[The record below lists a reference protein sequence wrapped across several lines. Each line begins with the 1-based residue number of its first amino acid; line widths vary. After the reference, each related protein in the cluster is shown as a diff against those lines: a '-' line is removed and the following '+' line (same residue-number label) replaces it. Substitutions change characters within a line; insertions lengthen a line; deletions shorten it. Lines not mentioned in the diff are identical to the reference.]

1 MNIFHLDTDPV
12 ISAQMMCDKHVVK
25 MILESA
31 QMLATVNHKCGKK
44 ATYKPTHAN
53 HPSTLW
59 TGKSKSN
66 YEWLKQ
72 HGIALCNEYTYRY
85 GKVHKTEQYYYDEF
99 DVPDV
104 LADIGLTQFAQ
115 AMPDEYKDS
124 DPVIA
129 YRKYY
134 LGAKKEFA
142 RWTNRDIPAWFE
154 YSDPTLGV

>member
-1 MNIFHLDTDPV
+1 MNIFHVHKDPV
-12 ISAQMMCDKHVVK
+12 LAAQMMCDKHVVK

-59 TGKSKSN
+59 AGKSKSN
-66 YEWLKQ
+66 YNWLKS
-72 HGIALCNEYTYRY
+72 HGIALCHEYTHRY
-85 GKVHKTEQYYYDEF
+85 KKVHKSEQYFLTEF
-99 DVPDV
+99 DCPDTIPE
-104 LADIGLTQFAQ
+104 LGLTEFAQ

-124 DPVIA
+124 DPVLA

-142 RWTNRDIPAWFE
+142 KWTNRDIPAWFD
-154 YSDPTLGV
+154 YSNPILEV